1 MFIKTFIKAFGFYEG
16 LACVV
21 RDSNEVYFH
30 INSQG
35 KRIYTENFAYVGD
48 YKYGIAVAV
57 LESGKCV
64 HIFTNGARVHNKAFV
79 ELEPFH
85 KGVAVAKDEQG
96 YFHID
101 KSGEAL
107 YEARYAKLEPFYND
121 RAFGVDNVGNKIV
134 IEADTFKIRFLVQ

>member
-1 MFIKTFIKAFGFYEG
+1 MSHEKITLSFCETYHTRDGLPLYPQRYIKVLSFHHTTYGDIAPVYDSVGAFFIDMQGQKVFTKTFIKAFGFYEG

-79 ELEPFH
+79 ELDF
-85 KGVAVAKDEQG
+85 
-96 YFHID
+96 
-101 KSGEAL
+101 S
-107 YEARYAKLEPFYND
+107 
-121 RAFGVDNVGNKIV
+121 
-134 IEADTFKIRFLVQ
+134 